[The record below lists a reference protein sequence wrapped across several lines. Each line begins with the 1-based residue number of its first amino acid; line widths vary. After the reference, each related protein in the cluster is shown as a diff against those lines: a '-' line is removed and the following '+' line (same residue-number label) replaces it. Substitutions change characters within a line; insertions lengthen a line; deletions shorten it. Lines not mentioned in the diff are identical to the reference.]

1 MVENERSTFS
11 EPHERRKPFSEDD
24 IAEFQRLLLSWFEKE
39 QRLFPWRLRLEPYE
53 VLVAEKLLQ
62 QTAARP
68 VVIKAYEELL
78 RRYPNP
84 KVLAAAKQPDLE
96 ELVRPLGFVYRAAD
110 LLAMAQALVER
121 HQGKV
126 PGNLKELLALPG
138 VGDYAA
144 RAVLSFAFGEDVPV
158 VDTNI
163 ARFLY
168 RLYGIPG
175 RLPFNPARK
184 KSLIELAASL
194 VPAGRSKEWN
204 LAILD
209 LCALICKPSTPL
221 CSSCPVQ
228 PYCNY
233 GSEK

>member
-1 MVENERSTFS
+1 MIENKTPSSS
-11 EPHERRKPFSEDD
+11 ELGESRQPSPDVDK
-24 IAEFQRLLLSWFEKE
+24 AEFQHQLLAWFERE
-39 QRLFPWRLRLEPYE
+39 QREFPWRLRPKPYE

-62 QTAARP
+62 QTAARA
-68 VVIKAYEELL
+68 VVVESYQEVL
-78 RRYPNP
+78 RRYPTP
-84 KVLAAAKQPDLE
+84 TDLAKAQLSDLE
-96 ELVRPLGFVYRAAD
+96 ELIRPLGFTYRARD

-121 HQGKV
+121 YNGDV
-126 PGNLKELLALPG
+126 PTNLKELLALPG

-158 VDTNI
+158 VDTNV

-168 RLYGIPG
+168 RLFGIEG

-184 KSLIELAASL
+184 KSLIDLAASL
-194 VPAGRSKEWN
+194 VPPGRSKDWN

-209 LCALICKPSTPL
+209 LCASICKPSIPL